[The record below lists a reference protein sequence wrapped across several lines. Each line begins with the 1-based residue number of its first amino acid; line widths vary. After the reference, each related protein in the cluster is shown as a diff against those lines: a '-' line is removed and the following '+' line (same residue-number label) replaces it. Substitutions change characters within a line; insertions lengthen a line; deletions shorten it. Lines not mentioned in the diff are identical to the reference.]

1 MKNIILIL
9 VSTILLNSCNFDTQ
23 DTRLGQIVPNLSKT
37 NQIAISD
44 GKDIFLI
51 TPDSVINDSLKLK
64 IIFATK
70 KVITDPDLVSKPDTN
85 YHHNLFTVYKSGI
98 LPGMRGP
105 DSYYNYVSDGHYN
118 YVSDGQN
125 SIGLE
130 FRTPTLINGE
140 QVVVIYRGDVTTPT
154 YKVIK

>member
-9 VSTILLNSCNFDTQ
+9 LSIILLTSCNDLLYTQ
-23 DTRLGQIVPNLSKT
+23 DTCLGQIVPNLSKT

-70 KVITDPDLVSKPDTN
+70 KVITDPDLVSKPDIN
-85 YHHNLFTVYKSGI
+85 YHHNLFTVYKTGI
-98 LPGMRGP
+98 YPGVEGP
-105 DSYYNYVSDGHYN
+105 DSYYNYVSDG
-118 YVSDGQN
+118 QN
-125 SIGLE
+125 SIRLE
-130 FRTPTLINGE
+130 FRTPTLVNGD
-140 QVVVIYRGDVTTPT
+140 QVVVIYRGDVTSPT

>member
-1 MKNIILIL
+1 MLFR
-9 VSTILLNSCNFDTQ
+9 S
-23 DTRLGQIVPNLSKT
+23 
-37 NQIAISD
+37 
-44 GKDIFLI
+44 LI

-70 KVITDPDLVSKPDTN
+70 KVITDPDLLSKPDTN

-125 SIGLE
+125 SIRLE
-130 FRTPTLINGE
+130 FRTPTLSNGE

>member
-9 VSTILLNSCNFDTQ
+9 LSIILLNSCNLDYQ
-23 DTRLGQIVPNLSKT
+23 DTRLGQIVLNLSKT

-70 KVITDPDLVSKPDTN
+70 KVITDPDLVSKPDIN
-85 YHHNLFTVYKSGI
+85 YHHNLFTVYKTGI
-98 LPGMRGP
+98 YPGVEGP
-105 DSYYNYVSDGHYN
+105 DSYYNYVSDG
-118 YVSDGQN
+118 QN
-125 SIGLE
+125 SIRLE
-130 FRTPTLINGE
+130 FRTPTLVNGD
-140 QVVVIYRGDVTTPT
+140 QVVVIYRGDVTSPT